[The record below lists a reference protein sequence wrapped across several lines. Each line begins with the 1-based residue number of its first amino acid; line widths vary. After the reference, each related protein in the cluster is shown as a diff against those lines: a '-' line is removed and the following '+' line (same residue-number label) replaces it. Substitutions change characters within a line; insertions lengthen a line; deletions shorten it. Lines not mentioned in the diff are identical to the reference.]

1 MRVKRGLGRPFLHK
15 RDSGGVIR
23 ALEEIV
29 ALTSG
34 LEDRVTANCSTRFER
49 LGDLLGKES
58 GVSSQDDHSEN
69 YNTHCKVVL

>member
-1 MRVKRGLGRPFLHK
+1 
-15 RDSGGVIR
+15 
-23 ALEEIV
+23 
-29 ALTSG
+29 
-34 LEDRVTANCSTRFER
+34 VTANCSTRFER